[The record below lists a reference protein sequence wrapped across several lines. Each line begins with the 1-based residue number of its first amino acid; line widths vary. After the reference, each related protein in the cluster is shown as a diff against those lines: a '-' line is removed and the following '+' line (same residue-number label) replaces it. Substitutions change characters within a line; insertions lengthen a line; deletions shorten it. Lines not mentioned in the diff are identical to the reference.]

1 MTNTPTIHER
11 ITADMRA
18 AMKLRNIT
26 TVATLRTLMAAI
38 DNASAVAVTSEHVS
52 TVGRSS
58 DVPRRVLTE
67 NDVREVLR
75 ADAASRRV
83 AADEFER
90 GGQVTHAAKLRQ
102 EVELIHTYIGD
113 R

>member
-11 ITADMRA
+11 ITLDMRA
-18 AMKLRNIT
+18 AMKERNIT
-26 TVATLRTLMAAI
+26 TVSTLRTLMALL

-67 NDVREVLR
+67 QDARDLLR
-75 ADAASRRV
+75 NEATSRARAA
-83 AADEFER
+83 EEYER
-90 GGQVTHAAKLRQ
+90 GGQATYAAKLRQ
-102 EVELIHTYIGD
+102 EVELIHAYVE
-113 R
+113 